1 MGDNVNQM
9 IMPSSY
15 VDMDSDEIEYDGGF
29 DWSKALFITAAVGAA
44 IAVGGFGVG
53 GVAAFWGGSIPSGT
67 ELAFA
72 RTLSGVGIKMIVGG
86 GFLGMAAGGGSMIV
100 KGPGG
105 SD

>member
-1 MGDNVNQM
+1 MT
-9 IMPSSY
+9 P
-15 VDMDSDEIEYDGGF
+15 DEIEYDGGF
-29 DWSKALFITAAVGAA
+29 DWSKALYITAAVGAA
-44 IAVGGFGVG
+44 IAVCGFGVG

-72 RTLSGVGIKMIVGG
+72 RTLSGVEIKMIVGG
-86 GFLGMAAGGGSMIV
+86 GFLGMTAVGGAMIA

>member
-1 MGDNVNQM
+1 MGDNVDQM

-15 VDMDSDEIEYDGGF
+15 VDMNSDEIEYDGGF
-29 DWSKALFITAAVGAA
+29 DWSKALYITAAVGAA
-44 IAVGGFGVG
+44 IAVCGFGVG

-86 GFLGMAAGGGSMIV
+86 GFLGMTAGGGAMIA